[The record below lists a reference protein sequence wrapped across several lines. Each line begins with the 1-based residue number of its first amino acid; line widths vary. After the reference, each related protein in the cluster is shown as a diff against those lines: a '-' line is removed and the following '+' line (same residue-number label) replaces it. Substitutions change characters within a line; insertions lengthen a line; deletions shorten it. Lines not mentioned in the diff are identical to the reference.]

1 MRFTNGVCCRFL
13 VLSMNFNF
21 KKTTGMTSSQ
31 NELNQIKHDSRDD
44 TIIIDFKKINL
55 YVNQNKKMSNK

>member
-1 MRFTNGVCCRFL
+1 
-13 VLSMNFNF
+13 MNFNF